1 MNYTVYDFLG
11 NIGVLL
17 IIGAY
22 FMLQINRLKST
33 DLSYSVMNAIGA
45 MLIIISLLFE
55 FNYSAFIVE
64 AFWLIISGY
73 GIYKAIKK

>member
-1 MNYTVYDFLG
+1 MNYTIYDFLG

-33 DLSYSVMNAIGA
+33 DLSYSFMNAAGA
-45 MLIIISLLFE
+45 VLIIISLLFE

-64 AFWLIISGY
+64 VFWLIISIY
-73 GIYKAIKK
+73 GIYKAVKK

>member
-33 DLSYSVMNAIGA
+33 NLSYSVMNAIGA